1 MGLGGALGYFCITE
15 RKKDMIV
22 VSGFKVV
29 PTQIEDV
36 VAQLPGVQ
44 EVAAIGVDDE
54 RSGEAVKIVVVRK
67 DRSLTEEDLL
77 AHCRRHLTGYKV
89 PKIVEFRDQPLPRTN
104 LGKIMRRALR
114 SQ

>member
-1 MGLGGALGYFCITE
+1 MHLPELFDEDADMTARAQALAE
-15 RKKDMIV
+15 RCQEIV
-22 VSGFKVV
+22 SFLV
-29 PTQIEDV
+29 DV
-36 VAQLPGVQ
+36 MGVQ
-44 EVAAIGVDDE
+44 EVAAIGVDDV